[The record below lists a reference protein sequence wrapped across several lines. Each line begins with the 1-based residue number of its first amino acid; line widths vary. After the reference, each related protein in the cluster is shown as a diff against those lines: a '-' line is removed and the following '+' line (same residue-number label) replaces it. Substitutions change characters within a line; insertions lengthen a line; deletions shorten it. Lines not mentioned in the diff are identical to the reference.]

1 MRDNYSSATVLFVDD
16 EEKIINSIRRGLLR
30 EPFRK
35 IFTTKP
41 QEAIEYLKKNEISV
55 LVTDM
60 RMPEIQGTEL
70 LQIAKEV
77 SPDTVR
83 IILTG
88 YAQISTIISAINS
101 GSVYRYLTKPWKK
114 DSEFI
119 PTVRQAIEYYY
130 LAIDNKVMLEK
141 LKQKNMELTKQN
153 FKIQM
158 LADKNRYLDEKRN
171 EIIAYFTNEISPYLN
186 HLSELIDEL
195 TKTEPEVAMALMN
208 KELINMREKAISL
221 KKQLDKTST
230 LTKQ

>member
-1 MRDNYSSATVLFVDD
+1 MSDDYSAATVLFVDD

-30 EPFRK
+30 EPYRK

-41 QEAIEYLKKNEISV
+41 REAVELLKKNEISV

-60 RMPEIQGTEL
+60 RMPELQGTEL
-70 LQIAKEV
+70 LQIAREV
-77 SPDTVR
+77 SPDTIR

-119 PTVRQAIEYYY
+119 PTLKQAIEFYH
-130 LAIDNKVMLEK
+130 LNLDNKIMVEK

-153 FKIQM
+153 FQIQM

-171 EIIAYFTNEISPYLN
+171 EIISYFTNEISPYLKSI
-186 HLSELIDEL
+186 SELIDEL
-195 TKTEPEVAMALMN
+195 STSEPDVAMATMK
-208 KELINMREKAISL
+208 KELLDMKDKALLL
-221 KKQLDKTST
+221 KKQLDKTTS
-230 LTKQ
+230 LTK